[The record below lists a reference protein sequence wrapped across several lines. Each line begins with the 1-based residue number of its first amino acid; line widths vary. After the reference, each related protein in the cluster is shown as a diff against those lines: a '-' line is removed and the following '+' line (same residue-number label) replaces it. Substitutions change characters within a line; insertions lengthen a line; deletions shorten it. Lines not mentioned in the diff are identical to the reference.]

1 MNWIVHFQLAP
12 APAPEAAPALA
23 PAPAPEA
30 APAPAQDAPAAASFS
45 EQAGYN
51 YQLP

>member
-1 MNWIVHFQLAP
+1 MKNVNCFIRLAP
-12 APAPEAAPALA
+12 ALEAAAPLEAPAAPAEA
-23 PAPAPEA
+23 PA
-30 APAPAQDAPAAASFS
+30 APAQDAPAASFS